1 MTTLA
6 PFDLPLVMEQIGTHL
21 GPKDLIS
28 CTLVCKDWHAQF
40 APFIWWY
47 ILEDCDE
54 LLNSIYH
61 KHKGIKPQ
69 RIDRSYYYKNGK
81 TSPMTVKP
89 WKVPSAD
96 KPTFHLETEFIRIIS
111 EYIQKIDNLSSAFHK
126 QRRTRL
132 AYSSFLSF
140 ILMGWLCN
148 DVREIKFVYHEPV
161 SFGPPDMYEM
171 SDQYFKTSE
180 KPDRVVEILER
191 SRHLEVLYLQDFSWS
206 LVYRWISLTNT
217 LVSVPQWPKLVFV
230 TLAYCTISQDF
241 LDTLL
246 INSPS
251 IQRLCLKG
259 ITFRS
264 KTQFE
269 IFDFQRKHEANDG
282 GSNSKAPLENV
293 HLGPPIREL
302 VLKEVEGVTL
312 RQQMLFASQLQNLEK
327 FSFTIGKEDSSP
339 ALFLGSGFQA
349 LRSLVLTNNFIQ
361 SGQDTMGPSFA
372 VVIRTAFRIEHLKIS
387 RASLTVPL
395 YRAINGHCSTL
406 TSLYL
411 DHCNSTYASSD
422 VLHHLLRS
430 CSHLKTFSCLSGAK
444 LYCEPQLFEQ
454 PWACTEIESLAILP
468 DCIPRDDSYTP
479 AEARSAFFR
488 QLSCLINLREL
499 GFAGGVGI
507 NRFVVEEGINLLA
520 QHLVQL
526 EILSIRSFGLE
537 TNANLTKG
545 HAMVIEN
552 SWPKLKAI
560 RGFYHMDREDFV
572 AYMKE
577 HRPEVKLSYT

>member
-302 VLKEVEGVTL
+302 VLKEVEG
-312 RQQMLFASQLQNLEK
+312 
-327 FSFTIGKEDSSP
+327 
-339 ALFLGSGFQA
+339 
-349 LRSLVLTNNFIQ
+349 
-361 SGQDTMGPSFA
+361 
-372 VVIRTAFRIEHLKIS
+372 
-387 RASLTVPL
+387 
-395 YRAINGHCSTL
+395 
-406 TSLYL
+406 
-411 DHCNSTYASSD
+411 
-422 VLHHLLRS
+422 
-430 CSHLKTFSCLSGAK
+430 
-444 LYCEPQLFEQ
+444 LFEQ